1 MNNNVSLSAH
11 SFESIRFHSIHSV
24 IIMTHK
30 LWRHYQIHFSLMTP
44 LLVRRKNLRFMIFQK
59 FKFIKNSKVML
70 HGWPR
75 VTSSDQRSNH
85 ELTWFQITFQN
96 EKNELHVIWFL
107 ISKCSMFYVSQIQ
120 EANELKANSLVSYPL
135 PDDFR
140 LPLSHFR
147 LTSTLF
153 FSLSICHF
161 CVYSEQL
168 D

>member
-96 EKNELHVIWFL
+96 EKNELHVIWFWFL
-107 ISKCSMFYVSQIQ
+107 NVLCS
-120 EANELKANSLVSYPL
+120 ANSRSKRIESEFAGFLSTSGWLPVDIQPL
-135 PDDFR
+135 PVNFN
-140 LPLSHFR
+140 FV
-147 LTSTLF
+147 
-153 FSLSICHF
+153 FSSSICHF